1 MITATLIG
9 GGSPQIVQI
18 VVSAT
23 STGVRWTLVGAA
35 GGRTWT
41 VPGGEGIGDGS
52 QLTLADNR
60 APGNQP
66 VVYTYTAGG
75 VSQSTTPLT
84 IPFASDF
91 VLQSLNGSRA
101 LALILSEGSLD
112 TSMDSG
118 QQSFRVAGRR
128 RPVVRY
134 DVTGDV
140 QGTFN
145 VEVANDQASDFRE
158 LLATG
163 EPLLY
168 RLGTDLPDI
177 DPVGVITYG
186 SLGSRMLPRKGLRIW
201 TIPYALIDDPYLDVR
216 LGAFSWDDVEAAL
229 AGRTWDQIG
238 ALMSTYTWDQ
248 IDAFDWSTI

>member
-1 MITATLIG
+1 MIAATLIG
-9 GGSPQIVQI
+9 GGSPQMVQI

-23 STGVRWTLVGAA
+23 SAGVPWTVVGSA
-35 GGRTWT
+35 GDRSWT
-41 VPGGEGIGDGS
+41 VPGGEGIGNGG

-75 VSQSTTPLT
+75 ASQSSSPIT

-91 VLQSLNGSRA
+91 VLQSLNGARS
-101 LALILSEGSLD
+101 LALVLSADSLD
-112 TSMDSG
+112 TSMESG
-118 QQSFRVAGRR
+118 QQVFRVAGRR

-134 DVTGDV
+134 DVTAAV
-140 QGTFN
+140 EGTFN
-145 VEVANDQASDFRE
+145 VEVTNAQAADFHE
-158 LLATG
+158 LIGTG

-177 DPVGVITYG
+177 EPVGVITYG
-186 SLGSRMLPRKGLRIW
+186 RLSSRMLSRQGRRIW
-201 TIPYALIDDPYLDVR
+201 VMPYALIDDPYLDVR

-229 AGRTWDQIG
+229 AGRTWDQID
-238 ALMSTYTWDQ
+238 ALMATYTWDQ